1 MRRDRW
7 SEAELVQRR
16 TALAALRGRVEEARE
31 LAAEGIACADAIHW
45 PYLAA
50 VNRWAI
56 GSLELSLDDPA
67 QACRALED
75 LPGTETWGRLEA
87 VAAVADAIE
96 ALVGL
101 GRLDGAAELLRTLQH
116 DRDRGNLWAGPG
128 VRRCEALLLL
138 ARGGSEAAAAAAEA
152 AGAGFERGGFP
163 LQSARSLLVAGEAL
177 RRGGERRRAGEMLDR
192 AREIFLELGAAS
204 WVERCDDEL
213 RRARPRPRRDRV
225 LTHAECRVAAL
236 VAQGKKNRE
245 VAAQLFTTVSTVEA
259 HLTRIYRKLG
269 IRSRTELA
277 RLVAAGGVSLD
288 DD

>member
-1 MRRDRW
+1 MRWKPPPPPRRALR
-7 SEAELVQRR
+7 SSRRRR
-16 TALAALRGRVEEARE
+16 TRRPRVLVAAPGARGRRPCRTSRPPSRRRGAR
-31 LAAEGIACADAIHW
+31 
-45 PYLAA
+45 P
-50 VNRWAI
+50 
-56 GSLELSLDDPA
+56 SELSLEDPA
-67 QACRALED
+67 RAWEALQD
-75 LPGTETWGRLEA
+75 LPRIQTWGRLEA
-87 VAAVADAIE
+87 VEAVADAIE

-101 GRLDGAAELLRTLQH
+101 GRLDDADELLRALQE

-128 VRRCEALLLL
+128 VRRCDALLLL
-138 ARGGSEAAAAAAEA
+138 ARGSLEAAVAAAEE

-163 LQSARSLLVAGEAL
+163 LQSARSLLVGGDAL
-177 RRGGERRRAGEMLDR
+177 RRGGERSRAGEVLDR

-204 WVERCDDEL
+204 WVERCDNEL
-213 RRARPRPRRDRV
+213 RRARPRPRRDGE

-277 RLVAAGGVSLD
+277 RLVAAGGLSFD